1 VLSVAA
7 GDARAARARALEA
20 TADLLLSLDVR
31 PFAIAHRGFGDNLGT
46 DPKRPIENTVAA
58 VERGFEAGA
67 SVVEVDVQLTR
78 DFKVV
83 AYHND
88 FFADGTCLNALTLAE
103 IQARAP
109 YVPSL
114 EEVLATARRFNELH
128 PLRGILIIEMKAAAP
143 LCDPD
148 DKQDQPMVSAVT
160 EIIRHMR
167 MTRQVLLTSFSPAM
181 LSLAQ
186 RHAPD
191 IDRILAISGLQFL
204 TKDELEAATGLPV
217 TLIDKKLSLGLQWA
231 ELGEAERLPGY
242 RSFGELF
249 RTAALIGARVV
260 EADLLLLHSAGRP
273 LVDALQANGLKVLG
287 FTANS
292 VKDWKFL
299 DSLGVDGIYT
309 NDVPMGVKRQAPIP

>member
-1 VLSVAA
+1 
-7 GDARAARARALEA
+7 
-20 TADLLLSLDVR
+20 
-31 PFAIAHRGFGDNLGT
+31 
-46 DPKRPIENTVAA
+46 
-58 VERGFEAGA
+58 
-67 SVVEVDVQLTR
+67 
-78 DFKVV
+78 
-83 AYHND
+83 
-88 FFADGTCLNALTLAE
+88 
-103 IQARAP
+103 
-109 YVPSL
+109 
-114 EEVLATARRFNELH
+114 
-128 PLRGILIIEMKAAAP
+128 
-143 LCDPD
+143 
-148 DKQDQPMVSAVT
+148 
-160 EIIRHMR
+160 
-167 MTRQVLLTSFSPAM
+167 M

-231 ELGEAERLPGY
+231 ELGQAERLPGY